1 MNYNNDK
8 KSLQIEY
15 RQLIDS
21 AKKNFDYYVEENEYW
36 TFFTPK
42 KRNNQLPK
50 QGFKIH
56 LSATIFNFTIIFK
69 LFYNYIKETDIGWK
83 VLKSF
88 RDLERQNIGFNG
100 FSQIGKFITIYPN
113 NDRVFI
119 NLLYDLSLLFK
130 SQDRYTNTIL
140 AFK

>member
-69 LFYNYIKETDIGWK
+69 LFYNYIKV
-83 VLKSF
+83 VLEYK
-88 RDLERQNIGFNG
+88 
-100 FSQIGKFITIYPN
+100 
-113 NDRVFI
+113 
-119 NLLYDLSLLFK
+119 
-130 SQDRYTNTIL
+130 
-140 AFK
+140 